1 MLNNLLYRVS
11 YIVLRIFA
19 LVMLRFDVF
28 HHTRLGVGPKI
39 YICNH
44 PSATDPFL
52 IHLAA
57 PREHVNVLIT
67 QKAFDVPFFG
77 KYLRAVREIPVP
89 LENGSTALDQA
100 EQHLRAGRSVAIFV
114 EGLISPIEGGFH
126 PARTGAA
133 RLALR
138 TGMPVV
144 PVGIALRRDMTISIS
159 SKMSGYQTEARWY
172 LRGPY
177 AMTVGNPIRFEGDVE
192 DREFVHHVTDLMM
205 REIRILAHES
215 ERRMRRLKLAPSL
228 T

>member
-1 MLNNLLYRVS
+1 MLNSLLYQISCVILRV
-11 YIVLRIFA
+11 YAFI
-19 LVMLRFDVF
+19 MLRFDIL
-28 HHTRLGVGPKI
+28 HHQRLGIGAKI
-39 YICNH
+39 YVCNH

-57 PREHVNVLIT
+57 REQVNVLIT
-67 QKAFDVPFFG
+67 QKAFDVPVFG
-77 KYLRAVREIPVP
+77 KYLRAIREIPVP

-100 EQHLRAGRSVAIFV
+100 EQYLRTGHSVVIFI
-114 EGLISPIEGGFH
+114 EGLISPIEGGFN
-126 PARTGAA
+126 PARTGPA

-138 TGMPVV
+138 TGAPVV

-159 SKMSGYQTEARWY
+159 SKASGYHTEARWY

-177 AMTVGNPIRFEGDVE
+177 AVTVGDPIRFEGSE
-192 DREFVHHVTDLMM
+192 QDREFVHQVTDLMM

-215 ERRMRRLKLAPSL
+215 EGRMRRLKLAPSL